1 MVGITYRAAA
11 SERQTAGAGDWPSRR
26 RRVSSPFPMR
36 LTSSFAVFR
45 VQPGEEGLAKARW
58 QVREG
63 HVAEAEQAYRAA
75 IATDPD
81 LRAGWLE
88 LFELLRHGGRHDDA
102 LAVAL
107 RAGQHFG
114 PDAAMPR
121 ALEGAALAELGRTAE
136 AIAALEEAIE
146 RDGNLALAWH
156 ELAYAAFRAGEY
168 ARALLVLDRAFALEP
183 HTDTLM
189 LRGHILRA
197 AAQYDAAEVAFEGAA
212 QSAEHDVPRREAERE
227 ILATRRAASLGG
239 KKPARF
245 TPRERAF
252 VEHGA
257 ILLDGTAS
265 GGAAPAGLLA
275 GCVGM
280 LVGLVTAMAWRPGG
294 CAGVADE
301 DEPLAAALATRFGVP
316 LQRLAALDA
325 QDRPLIVTVVNA
337 GGREWDRQLARL
349 ERWGSGYAF
358 ALAQDPGVAESA
370 DVIGTLRVPAGAR
383 ALPPQARRALELD
396 PPAAAPDDET
406 LALARNP
413 LARWRA
419 RQAAAARR

>member
-1 MVGITYRAAA
+1 
-11 SERQTAGAGDWPSRR
+11 
-26 RRVSSPFPMR
+26 MR

-58 QVREG
+58 HVRED
-63 HVAEAEQAYRAA
+63 HAAEAEQAYRAA
-75 IATDPD
+75 IAADPD

-88 LFELLRHGGRHDDA
+88 LFELLRQGGRHDDA

-107 RAGQHFG
+107 RAEQHFG

-121 ALEGAALAELGRTAE
+121 AIKGAALAELGRTAE

-156 ELAYAAFRAGEY
+156 ELAYAAYRAGEY

-189 LRGHILRA
+189 LRGRILRA
-197 AAQYDAAEVAFEGAA
+197 AAQYDAAEVAFEGAH

-227 ILATRRAASLGG
+227 ILATRRAATLGG
-239 KKPARF
+239 KKPGRF
-245 TPRERAF
+245 TAREQAF

-257 ILLDGTAS
+257 ILLDG
-265 GGAAPAGLLA
+265 GGSLGTRSDALAGLLA
-275 GCVGM
+275 ASIAAM
-280 LVGLVTAMAWRPGG
+280 TGLVTAMGWRPGG

-301 DEPLAAALATRFGVP
+301 DDRLAAAFATHFGVP
-316 LQRLAALDA
+316 LLRLAALDA
-325 QDRPLIVTVVNA
+325 QDRPLIVTVANA
-337 GGREWDRQLARL
+337 GGRDWERQLSRL
-349 ERWGSGYAF
+349 ERWGAGFAF
-358 ALAQDPGVAESA
+358 ALAQDPGAAESA
-370 DVIGTLRVPAGAR
+370 DVIGTLRAGGGTHS
-383 ALPPQARRALELD
+383 LPQLARRALELN

-413 LARWRA
+413 LARWHT
-419 RQAAAARR
+419 RQAAAAG